1 MYVTRSHSDQLWK
14 QCVLA
19 VHILY
24 VSNISTGQKKKEK
37 NAWIQEAHGE
47 SFG

>member
-14 QCVLA
+14 QCALA

-24 VSNISTGQKKKEK
+24 VSNISTGKKEK
-37 NAWIQEAHGE
+37 EEDTWISTAHGE

>member
-1 MYVTRSHSDQLWK
+1 MYVARSHSDQLWK

-24 VSNISTGQKKKEK
+24 VSNISTGEKEK
-37 NAWIQEAHGE
+37 EEDTRISAAYGE
-47 SFG
+47 PFG